1 MFRSCRQQKSLFTS
15 FGVASLVLVIALLTS
30 ATAEAQR
37 PLSANEVRVARSLA
51 DGVLPMSDLTRAQQ
65 RRIFPRFG
73 RINQSRLDEINE
85 RLEEL
90 FELFFD
96 EDNPF
101 SFAEIQEMLDVEF
114 ARLIP
119 ETNIL
124 IFQETQLLFEPARAN
139 RRRLT
144 PAQLLR
150 RARNRRRPAVIAAL
164 GSDIN
169 VSVAAARGLSL
180 RDVALVLF
188 FDVVRFDLSNL
199 EEPDFFG
206 ELVEFYEE
214 FFNSDPDAGALG
226 GVFGN
231 VNTRSLAASTIPRAA
246 RFYLRNFGI
255 ELAK

>member
-1 MFRSCRQQKSLFTS
+1 MIRSSRQQKSLFTS

-65 RRIFPRFG
+65 RRIFPRFA
-73 RINQSRLDEINE
+73 RFNQSRADVFLE
-85 RLEEL
+85 RIEEL
-90 FELFFD
+90 FDLLFD
-96 EDNPF
+96 PDSPL
-101 SFAEIQEMLDVEF
+101 SFAEIQELIDVEF
-114 ARLIP
+114 EGVAV

-124 IFQETQLLFEPARAN
+124 IFQETELIFEPARAN
-139 RRRLT
+139 RRSFT

-150 RARNRRRPAVIAAL
+150 RARSRRRPAIREAL
-164 GSDIN
+164 GRDIN
-169 VSVAAARGLSL
+169 VNLAALNGLSL

-188 FDVVRFDLSNL
+188 FDEVRFDLSNL
-199 EEPDFFG
+199 EAPDFFE
-206 ELVEFYEE
+206 ELVEFYDD
-214 FFNSDPDAGALG
+214 FFNSDPDAGLLG

-231 VNTRSLAASTIPRAA
+231 VNPRSLAASTIPRAA